1 MVELD
6 DGSVLDLGYGK
17 IDPHEKH
24 NFVTFDQAAYTV
36 STVYSTKRSI
46 PEISRFF
53 IISLSTSRSVSV
65 IVKKWFGARIKPH
78 CFSNFS

>member
-36 STVYSTKRSI
+36 SMFYSTKKAFR
-46 PEISRFF
+46 
-53 IISLSTSRSVSV
+53 
-65 IVKKWFGARIKPH
+65 K
-78 CFSNFS
+78 